1 MPMGAEQRD
10 TNRLREICH
19 DLRRPL
25 NTILGW
31 TYVLRNSNP
40 SKESLAEGLEAIER
54 NATRPSEKYR
64 GVLALGFGVIGPILS
79 IDHRQWRMKLEASVG
94 LPTLPR

>member
-1 MPMGAEQRD
+1 MPMGIPKQPD

-19 DLRRPL
+19 DLRTPL

-40 SKESLAEGLEAIER
+40 SKESLIEGLEAIER
-54 NATRPSEKYR
+54 NAQDQAKIIEEFLRSLSE
-64 GVLALGFGVIGPILS
+64 
-79 IDHRQWRMKLEASVG
+79 
-94 LPTLPR
+94 

>member
-1 MPMGAEQRD
+1 MPMGIPKQRD

-19 DLRRPL
+19 DLRTPL

-40 SKESLAEGLEAIER
+40 SKESLIEGLEAIER
-54 NATRPSEKYR
+54 NAQGQAKIIEEFLRSLSE
-64 GVLALGFGVIGPILS
+64 
-79 IDHRQWRMKLEASVG
+79 
-94 LPTLPR
+94 